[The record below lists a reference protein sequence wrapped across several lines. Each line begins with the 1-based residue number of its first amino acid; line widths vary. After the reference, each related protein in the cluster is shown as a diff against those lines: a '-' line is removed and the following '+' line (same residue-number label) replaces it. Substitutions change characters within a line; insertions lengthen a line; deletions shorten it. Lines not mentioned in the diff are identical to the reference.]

1 MKHEV
6 VETVSPWED
15 SHFPRQE
22 DTGVVL
28 GLNWKQVI
36 VAGGA
41 VGVATLL
48 VVLGGF
54 KLLIPAGIVAVVG
67 VVVGATKI
75 HNRSLI
81 AWIAIAT
88 VNLLRAAAGQLR
100 YVRGVPTIEL
110 FGDPGQPVLI
120 AGEEPSR
127 DKKGRIEPGE
137 PSRIRLPGEHAE
149 LLAYGLPGGAG
160 MVYDPRTHEA
170 TVVAK
175 IKTSKAF
182 ALESQGTK
190 EQRTGFFSDA
200 MNELSSIPG
209 VAWWKLSDQTT
220 LISGRHVKDFYRRKQ
235 QEASTVERNG
245 THVRLAGKEI
255 DPFLDASFESLM
267 TEAQGMPVHEQ
278 WMTIA
283 ISRAK
288 IAGQIT
294 AMGGGIATLMEI
306 ALSVMDAAESTLPES
321 GTEVTHWH
329 SVRSMAA
336 LSRSAFDPESTV
348 AISDR
353 SGEFAGVHPDS
364 AGPMGLYPYNNCVD
378 TDGYLHRTFI
388 VTEWPQSKARLGFLS
403 ELVFAGDF
411 RHTVTVMMQPQDAR
425 KTMKQVQGRKADW
438 QTSQNLRQRWKS
450 SDSLEHI
457 RQREDIDIE
466 EEEMVDGHAPVLM
479 AALITV
485 SAKTLTQ
492 LEDHC
497 LQLLTRVAKAQCEV
511 RPAYMEQDA
520 AFIGAAVPFGRIE
533 LTND

>member
-1 MKHEV
+1 MMQDV
-6 VETVSPWED
+6 VATESPWED

-28 GLNWKQVI
+28 GLNWKQVT

-41 VGVATLL
+41 VGIATLMI
-48 VVLGGF
+48 VVGGF
-54 KLLIPAGIVAVVG
+54 PLLIPAGIIASIG
-67 VVVGATKI
+67 VVIGAVKI

-81 AWIAIAT
+81 AWIAIAAKK
-88 VNLLRAAAGQLR
+88 VLRAAAGQMR
-100 YVRGVPTIEL
+100 YIRGVPAMDL
-110 FGDPGQPVLI
+110 QGDPEKPVLV

-127 DKKGRIEPGE
+127 DKKGRIVPGE

-149 LLAYGLPGGAG
+149 LLAFGLPGGAG
-160 MVYDPRTHEA
+160 MVYDPRSHEA
-170 TVVAK
+170 MVVAK
-175 IKTSKAF
+175 VSTTKAF

-245 THVRLAGKEI
+245 TEVRLAGKEI

-283 ISRAK
+283 LSRAK

-306 ALSVMDAAESTLPES
+306 ALSVMDAVESTLPES

-329 SVRSMAA
+329 SVRSLAA
-336 LSRSAFDPESTV
+336 ISRSAFDPESTV

-353 SGEFAGVHPDS
+353 TGEFAGVHPDS

-388 VTEWPQSKARLGFLS
+388 VTEWPQAKARLGFLS
-403 ELVFAGDF
+403 ELVFSGDF

-425 KTMKQVQGRKADW
+425 KAMSKVQGRKADW
-438 QTSQNLRQRWKS
+438 QTSQNLRRRWKS
-450 SDSLEHI
+450 ADSLEHD

-466 EEEMVDGHAPVLM
+466 EEEMVDGHAPLM
-479 AALITV
+479 LAGMVTV